1 MSASWE
7 ITCIMADVSLIR
19 CDTYDRDVV
28 EKAVRDAVGLLGG
41 MSSFVRPGERVLVKP
56 NLLHAAAPD
65 RAITT
70 HPSIVASVIKL
81 VKEAGATPI
90 VGDSPG
96 IPLYDRVL
104 RITGIA
110 AVARELGAEAPDFSV
125 NPVDAENPSG
135 LRVKRLVVARP
146 AIEADTIISVSKLKT
161 HGQVYFTGAIKN
173 QFGCVPGLLK
183 AQYHMRFPDRELFA
197 GALLDINRYLKPKLA
212 LAIMDGVVGME
223 GNGPSGGRP
232 RKLGVIIAGRD
243 FPAVDAVACRVVNI
257 DPMTVPTTR
266 LAYETGFATEDI
278 GAIRVLGERVEDV
291 VVQDFERLRVV
302 SNIGQVGPLPSF
314 IAARIRDS
322 LVPKPAPDRDL
333 CTRCGVC
340 VETCPAVPKALSLT
354 DRGIVI
360 DYAKCIRCYCCQEMC
375 PAGAMKLRSGLLA
388 KLINR

>member
-1 MSASWE
+1 
-7 ITCIMADVSLIR
+7 
-19 CDTYDRDVV
+19 
-28 EKAVRDAVGLLGG
+28 
-41 MSSFVRPGERVLVKP
+41 
-56 NLLHAAAPD
+56 
-65 RAITT
+65 
-70 HPSIVASVIKL
+70 
-81 VKEAGATPI
+81 
-90 VGDSPG
+90 
-96 IPLYDRVL
+96 
-104 RITGIA
+104 
-110 AVARELGAEAPDFSV
+110 
-125 NPVDAENPSG
+125 
-135 LRVKRLVVARP
+135 
-146 AIEADTIISVSKLKT
+146 
-161 HGQVYFTGAIKN
+161 
-173 QFGCVPGLLK
+173 
-183 AQYHMRFPDRELFA
+183 
-197 GALLDINRYLKPKLA
+197 
-212 LAIMDGVVGME
+212 
-223 GNGPSGGRP
+223 
-232 RKLGVIIAGRD
+232 
-243 FPAVDAVACRVVNI
+243 
-257 DPMTVPTTR
+257 MTVPTTR